1 VSEQPFVAGL
11 RARPGV
17 LHLGK
22 SGGETITVRVE
33 IPEQW
38 DVVVVEA
45 SPETTVA
52 DVKRAAVEAILGA
65 ATPADELVIKL
76 NGFEVLNE
84 QVPLVDAG
92 AKDGSIFLATYRRR
106 RPVR

>member
-1 VSEQPFVAGL
+1 MSGQPFVTGL

-17 LHLGK
+17 IRLARGAASL
-22 SGGETITVRVE
+22 TVRVQ

-45 SPETTVA
+45 SAETTV
-52 DVKRAAVEAILGA
+52 DEVKRAAANALLGPDA
-65 ATPADELVIKL
+65 NPDELVIKL
-76 NGFEVLNE
+76 GGYEVLNE
-84 QVPLVDAG
+84 HVTLADAG
-92 AKDGSIFLATYRRR
+92 AKDGSIFLATHRRR

>member
-1 VSEQPFVAGL
+1 MSQPFVAAL

-17 LHLGK
+17 VRLARDG
-22 SGGETITVRVE
+22 TPITVRVE

-45 SPETTVA
+45 SPSTTVA
-52 DVKRAAVEAILGA
+52 EVKRAAVGA
-65 ATPADELVIKL
+65 LLAPGTAPDDLLIKL
-76 NGFEVLNE
+76 RGFEMLNE
-84 QVPLVDAG
+84 QQSLADVG
-92 AKDGSIFLATYRRR
+92 AVDGSIFLATFRRR

>member
-1 VSEQPFVAGL
+1 MTEQPFVAAL

-17 LHLGK
+17 LRLGK
-22 SGGETITVRVE
+22 GSETMTVRVE

-52 DVKRAAVEAILGA
+52 EVKRAAVEAILGEDA
-65 ATPADELVIKL
+65 LPDELVIKL

-84 QVPLVDAG
+84 QVSLSDAG
-92 AKDGSIFLATYRRR
+92 AKNGSTFLATFRRR